1 MDINTLAAYGE
12 FLGGIAVV
20 VSLVYLASQIRQN
33 SKLLRVSATAAVF
46 DSDHSIQ
53 TTMLHD
59 PLLARLWST
68 DTATFKSLPEAD
80 RFKLTQFFGIQASIC
95 YRNYYLALDGVLREA
110 VWASEKRGFSLLLK
124 HAWIQH
130 SWSEMGLSFSE
141 EFGEFVKGLIREGED
156 AGRTSN

>member
-1 MDINTLAAYGE
+1 MDITTLAAWGE

-33 SKLLRVSATAAVF
+33 SRLLRVSATAAVF

-68 DTATFKSLPEAD
+68 NTATFKSLPEAD
-80 RFKLTQFFGIQASIC
+80 SFRLTQFFGIQATIC
-95 YRNYYLALDGVLREA
+95 YRNYYLARDGVLREA
-110 VWASEKRGFSLLLK
+110 VWTSEKGGFSLLLR
-124 HAWIQH
+124 HAWVQH
-130 SWSEMGLSFSE
+130 CWSEMRSAFSD
-141 EFGEFVKGLIREGED
+141 EFGEFVDGLIREGEA
-156 AGRTSN
+156 AG